1 MKEREKD
8 RRQEQSQAQEYWAQ
22 VSEFEISKSP
32 NNRIRRP
39 SFTQATL
46 LGPSQLLNHYEGKSI
61 PPLFG
66 KHIQSQQLT
75 EWSTHYLDYKG
86 LKKFISKLLNMS
98 SEELAIAGLL
108 TCASPE
114 EDRAKLLQSQ
124 KAAFFF
130 KLERELEKINS
141 FYLQKENELKIRLRT
156 LIDKKKILQSDT
168 RRLKHAYTLL
178 NAIQEAFIQ
187 FEQELNKIQKYIE
200 LNNEGF
206 RKILKKWDKRS
217 KSSTKELYLS
227 RQIDIQPCFNTLFLC
242 ELADLASANR
252 IELSDIQAGIPLT
265 MSIPLTAHDPTNIST
280 TTITGTTTTA
290 AKKDDVMDDFEFE
303 LVKAVSSNQGS
314 LVREILDR
322 ALQHPIPTTTSADD
336 DNDNNYDNSNYDDR
350 RDRLSRVFWHA
361 CSEGSDE
368 ITRMLI
374 NTNLINYGYVDD
386 INERSCL
393 HVAAMAGR
401 RELMELCARQGANVR
416 GTDVYGRTALHY
428 ATMNGFSTCV
438 SYLLSEGADIESRD
452 HDGFSPLV
460 YAIVDGH
467 QPCVAIL
474 LDAGADIEPNHEAD
488 HIPLSLACHCGH
500 TDIALMLYH
509 RGAKNLP
516 NAESLYP
523 LHIVA
528 RQGHQELC
536 RLLAHSDAV
545 DVPDKYNSWT
555 PLFWAAS
562 DGHAECVRIL
572 VAAGAKVDVKDE
584 NGKTALYYAAWEGYM
599 DIVQL
604 LIDTGCEPGQH
615 ITTDDASLQQQQ
627 QQHQPPP
634 PPPLAIDPKNV
645 EAELDTIPSLSLPPP
660 IIPFR
665 IYGHNY
671 LDRKY
676 QVQICLRQPPIRLY
690 DNTQISSL
698 KLMISSNPDT
708 GIIPHS
714 VILPL
719 ANDREIFSFQVDKLD
734 DFFLEFDIF
743 ATFGSKVLGRGVA
756 LPLTFNSVDFKIPE
770 CHCTIPL
777 LDSHLKV
784 IGELNYDYSV
794 VKPFRGVQLEIG
806 GRIET
811 YWKSTNTVLPS
822 STTHSRH
829 STPEPVPSTL
839 TTDTSAIAT
848 TAAVTSLLSTGD
860 LTSTPGATAL
870 SSSSSGITSFIT
882 ASSLSGDYVRAVVQL
897 TKDLIPVVYANWLI
911 EYNELLLAVSDLTYH
926 QFCQFGAQMHQN
938 HSCSK
943 SDICS
948 ATGNSMVIENLM
960 GHSCFVSLDQVLKAL
975 PSTMGIHLELKYP
988 SVTDLNLHSFHAIAD
1003 RNTFV
1008 DTILQCIYNHV
1019 RSLPS
1024 HSPNPSLF
1032 FSSFNSAICTVVN
1045 WKQPNYAVFYN
1056 TCCGLNKSTAQR
1068 GIKRRQDGTM
1078 QDSTPPS
1085 LKAQQEQAISGT
1097 SLKEAVKFAKRNN
1110 LLGIIS
1116 DAFPLVLV
1124 PSLIKNIKESGLIL
1138 VTFGRSNEREY
1149 YRRVQE
1155 QYGVDAMVIEQVVHF
1170 NTTMAGAGF

>member
-1 MKEREKD
+1 MK
-8 RRQEQSQAQEYWAQ
+8 
-22 VSEFEISKSP
+22 
-32 NNRIRRP
+32 
-39 SFTQATL
+39 
-46 LGPSQLLNHYEGKSI
+46 
-61 PPLFG
+61 FG

-75 EWSTHYLDYKG
+75 EWSSHYLNYKG

-98 SEELAIAGLL
+98 SDELAKAGLL
-108 TCASPE
+108 TGAAPE

-187 FEQELNKIQKYIE
+187 FEQELNKIQKYVE

-227 RQIDIQPCFNTLFLC
+227 RQIDIQPCFNTQFLC

-252 IELSDIQAGIPLT
+252 IELSDIQAGIPINNN
-265 MSIPLTAHDPTNIST
+265 SSSNSNNNISNASSSQQDD
-280 TTITGTTTTA
+280 INNLTGSSQKA
-290 AKKDDVMDDFEFE
+290 DVMDDLELE

-322 ALQHPIPTTTSADD
+322 IIQHPTSDD
-336 DNDNNYDNSNYDDR
+336 

-368 ITRMLI
+368 IVTMLI
-374 NTNLINYGYVDD
+374 NTNLINYEYVDD

-393 HVAAMAGR
+393 HVAAMSGR
-401 RELMELCARQGANVR
+401 KELMASCTRNGGNVR
-416 GTDVYGRTALHY
+416 ATDVYGRTALHY
-428 ATMNGFSTCV
+428 ATMNGFSDCV
-438 SYLLSEGADIESRD
+438 SFLLVEGADIESRD
-452 HDGFSPLV
+452 HDGFSPLI

-467 QPCVAIL
+467 APCVAIL
-474 LDAGADIEPNHEAD
+474 LDAGANIEPSHEAD

-500 TDIALMLYH
+500 IDIALMLYH
-509 RGAKNLP
+509 RGAKNIP
-516 NAESLYP
+516 NAETLYP

-528 RQGHQELC
+528 RQGHEELC
-536 RLLAHSDAV
+536 RLLSRNPEAV

-572 VAAGAKVDVKDE
+572 IAAGAKVNVKDE

-604 LIDTGCEPGQH
+604 LIDAGCLTELAQQQS
-615 ITTDDASLQQQQ
+615 TTIAQQSSSLQQQQ
-627 QQHQPPP
+627 QPSSTQPSSTTTPSSETDMG
-634 PPPLAIDPKNV
+634 AD
-645 EAELDTIPSLSLPPP
+645 AELDTIPSLSLPPP

-676 QVQICLRQPPIRLY
+676 QVQICLRQPPIRLF

-698 KLMISSNPDT
+698 KLIISSNPDT
-708 GIIPHS
+708 GMIPHS

-719 ANDREIFSFQVDKLD
+719 SDDREIFSFQVDKLD

-784 IGELNYDYSV
+784 IGELTYDYSV

-811 YWKSTNTVLPS
+811 YWKSTNTVLPPS
-822 STTHSRH
+822 SSGHA
-829 STPEPVPSTL
+829 TPEPVSSTITNTMV
-839 TTDTSAIAT
+839 TTTGG
-848 TAAVTSLLSTGD
+848 GD
-860 LTSTPGATAL
+860 LVSTSGVS
-870 SSSSSGITSFIT
+870 SSSSSGLASFIT
-882 ASSLSGDYVRAVVQL
+882 ASSLSGDYVRVVVQL
-897 TKDLIPVVYANWLI
+897 TKDNIPVVYANWMI
-911 EYNELLLAVSDLTYH
+911 EYEGLSLAVSDLTFA
-926 QFCQFGAQMHQN
+926 QFCQIGNKLLQQGDPNNSIA
-938 HSCSK
+938 
-943 SDICS
+943 
-948 ATGNSMVIENLM
+948 GNSMIIENLV
-960 GHSCFVSLDQVLKAL
+960 GHPSFLSLEQVLKTL

-988 SVTDLNLHSFHAIAD
+988 SVTDLDLYSFCTITD

-1008 DTILQCIYNHV
+1008 DTILQCIYDHV
-1019 RSLPS
+1019 RSLPP
-1024 HSPNPSLF
+1024 HAPNIRIF
-1032 FSSFNSAICTVVN
+1032 FSSFNAAICTVVN

-1056 TCCGLNKSTAQR
+1056 TCCGLNKSNAQR
-1068 GIKRRQDGTM
+1068 GVKRRLGQDEHIM
-1078 QDSTPPS
+1078 NS
-1085 LKAQQEQAISGT
+1085 LAAQQEQIISGT

-1116 DAFPLVLV
+1116 EATPLIQV

-1138 VTFGRSNEREY
+1138 VTSGQLNELEQNQRI
-1149 YRRVQE
+1149 QE
-1155 QYGVDAMVIEQVVHF
+1155 RHGVDAMVINQVVHF

>member
-1 MKEREKD
+1 
-8 RRQEQSQAQEYWAQ
+8 
-22 VSEFEISKSP
+22 
-32 NNRIRRP
+32 
-39 SFTQATL
+39 
-46 LGPSQLLNHYEGKSI
+46 
-61 PPLFG
+61 
-66 KHIQSQQLT
+66 
-75 EWSTHYLDYKG
+75 
-86 LKKFISKLLNMS
+86 
-98 SEELAIAGLL
+98 
-108 TCASPE
+108 
-114 EDRAKLLQSQ
+114 
-124 KAAFFF
+124 
-130 KLERELEKINS
+130 
-141 FYLQKENELKIRLRT
+141 
-156 LIDKKKILQSDT
+156 
-168 RRLKHAYTLL
+168 
-178 NAIQEAFIQ
+178 
-187 FEQELNKIQKYIE
+187 
-200 LNNEGF
+200 
-206 RKILKKWDKRS
+206 
-217 KSSTKELYLS
+217 
-227 RQIDIQPCFNTLFLC
+227 
-242 ELADLASANR
+242 
-252 IELSDIQAGIPLT
+252 
-265 MSIPLTAHDPTNIST
+265 
-280 TTITGTTTTA
+280 
-290 AKKDDVMDDFEFE
+290 MDDFEFE
-303 LVKAVSSNQGS
+303 LVKAVSSNQSS

-322 ALQHPIPTTTSADD
+322 ALQHPTPITSTPSADD
-336 DNDNNYDNSNYDDR
+336 DDYDDR

-374 NTNLINYGYVDD
+374 NTDLINYGYVDD

-401 RELMELCARQGANVR
+401 RELMELCTRQGANVR
-416 GTDVYGRTALHY
+416 GIDVYGRTALHY

-500 TDIALMLYH
+500 TDIALMLYR

-528 RQGHQELC
+528 RQGHEELC
-536 RLLAHSDAV
+536 RLLAQPDAV

-562 DGHAECVRIL
+562 DGHAECVRVL

-604 LIDTGCEPGQH
+604 LINTGCEPRQYT
-615 ITTDDASLQQQQ
+615 TTDTVSQQ

-634 PPPLAIDPKNV
+634 PPFLAIDPKIAD
-645 EAELDTIPSLSLPPP
+645 AELDTIPSLSLPPP

-676 QVQICLRQPPIRLY
+676 QVQICLRQPPIKLY

-719 ANDREIFSFQVDKLD
+719 ANDRELFSFQVDKLD

-743 ATFGSKVLGRGVA
+743 ATFGSKVLGRGVT
-756 LPLTFNSVDFKIPE
+756 LPWTFNSVDFKIPE
-770 CHCTIPL
+770 RHCTIPL

-822 STTHSRH
+822 STTPSRL

-839 TTDTSAIAT
+839 PTDASAIAT
-848 TAAVTSLLSTGD
+848 TAAVALLLSTGD
-860 LTSTPGATAL
+860 LASTSGVTAL

-897 TKDLIPVVYANWLI
+897 TKDLVPVVYANWLI
-911 EYNELLLAVSDLTYH
+911 EYNELLLAVSDLTFH
-926 QFCQFGAQMHQN
+926 QFCQFGTQLHQN
-938 HSCSK
+938 HNCSK
-943 SDICS
+943 NDICS

-960 GHSCFVSLDQVLKAL
+960 GHSYFVSLEQVLKVINTNSRGSL
-975 PSTMGIHLELKYP
+975 YTDVFFFYFEGITFHDGHPPRTQIPFCDRLE
-988 SVTDLNLHSFHAIAD
+988 
-1003 RNTFV
+1003 
-1008 DTILQCIYNHV
+1008 
-1019 RSLPS
+1019 
-1024 HSPNPSLF
+1024 
-1032 FSSFNSAICTVVN
+1032 SS
-1045 WKQPNYAVFYN
+1045 
-1056 TCCGLNKSTAQR
+1056 
-1068 GIKRRQDGTM
+1068 
-1078 QDSTPPS
+1078 
-1085 LKAQQEQAISGT
+1085 
-1097 SLKEAVKFAKRNN
+1097 
-1110 LLGIIS
+1110 
-1116 DAFPLVLV
+1116 LV
-1124 PSLIKNIKESGLIL
+1124 P
-1138 VTFGRSNEREY
+1138 F
-1149 YRRVQE
+1149 
-1155 QYGVDAMVIEQVVHF
+1155 DC
-1170 NTTMAGAGF
+1170 